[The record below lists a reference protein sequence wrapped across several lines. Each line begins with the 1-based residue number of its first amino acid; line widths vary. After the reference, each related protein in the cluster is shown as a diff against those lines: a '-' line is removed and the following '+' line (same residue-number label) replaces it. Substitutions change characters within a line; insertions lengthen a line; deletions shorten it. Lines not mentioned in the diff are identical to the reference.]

1 MAYRW
6 AWPNFRV
13 KSVPFHRLLWIAIAL
28 RAWATSVSFKYQ
40 STTNSELE
48 RNLVEPIEAK
58 MRSPKRGGRE
68 ILRELTT
75 PPEGSDSNKSTE
87 LPTVNP
93 TKLIWAEQILTT
105 IRCGGEFAPGEETL
119 LGIEPGKFHQ
129 ANVSIIDNLFTEFM
143 VRNPC
148 QRYTPKPRPRLKLPK
163 TRRKRRKALHRILQR
178 LYKQDMS
185 KAAALIVSGE
195 WKMLDKS
202 TQLPM
207 DTLEA
212 FWQPLLETSSRPDER
227 TAEQVHETAWNS
239 MQPITLEDIE
249 WSLDKSNSRMAPGP
263 DGCTIPSVKGLPRQ
277 ELVVLF
283 NNWLLSHL

>member
-1 MAYRW
+1 
-6 AWPNFRV
+6 
-13 KSVPFHRLLWIAIAL
+13 
-28 RAWATSVSFKYQ
+28 
-40 STTNSELE
+40 
-48 RNLVEPIEAK
+48 
-58 MRSPKRGGRE
+58 MRSPKRGGLE

-87 LPTVNP
+87 LPTVKS

-129 ANVSIIDNLFTEFM
+129 ANLSIIDNLFT
-143 VRNPC
+143 
-148 QRYTPKPRPRLKLPK
+148 RPRLKLPK
-163 TRRKRRKALHRILQR
+163 TRRKRRKALHR
-178 LYKQDMS
+178 LYKQDRS

-195 WKMLDKS
+195 WRTLDKS

-239 MQPITLEDIE
+239 LQPITLEDIE

>member
-1 MAYRW
+1 
-6 AWPNFRV
+6 
-13 KSVPFHRLLWIAIAL
+13 
-28 RAWATSVSFKYQ
+28 
-40 STTNSELE
+40 
-48 RNLVEPIEAK
+48 
-58 MRSPKRGGRE
+58 MRSPKRGGLE

-75 PPEGSDSNKSTE
+75 PPEGRDSDKSTE

-195 WKMLDKS
+195 WKTLDKS

-239 MQPITLEDIE
+239 LQPITLEDIE

>member
-1 MAYRW
+1 M
-6 AWPNFRV
+6 
-13 KSVPFHRLLWIAIAL
+13 
-28 RAWATSVSFKYQ
+28 
-40 STTNSELE
+40 
-48 RNLVEPIEAK
+48 EPIEAK
-58 MRSPKRGGRE
+58 MRSPKRGGLE

-178 LYKQDMS
+178 LYKRDRS

-195 WKMLDKS
+195 WRTLDKS

-207 DTLEA
+207 DMLEA
-212 FWQPLLETSSRPDER
+212 FWRPLLETSSRLDER

-239 MQPITLEDIE
+239 LQPITLEDIE

-283 NNWLLSHL
+283 NTWLLSHL

>member
-1 MAYRW
+1 M
-6 AWPNFRV
+6 
-13 KSVPFHRLLWIAIAL
+13 
-28 RAWATSVSFKYQ
+28 
-40 STTNSELE
+40 
-48 RNLVEPIEAK
+48 EPIEAK
-58 MRSPKRGGRE
+58 MRSPKRGGLE

-75 PPEGSDSNKSTE
+75 PPEGSDSDKSTE
-87 LPTVNP
+87 LL

-195 WKMLDKS
+195 
-202 TQLPM
+202 
-207 DTLEA
+207 
-212 FWQPLLETSSRPDER
+212 
-227 TAEQVHETAWNS
+227 
-239 MQPITLEDIE
+239 
-249 WSLDKSNSRMAPGP
+249 
-263 DGCTIPSVKGLPRQ
+263 
-277 ELVVLF
+277 
-283 NNWLLSHL
+283 

>member
-1 MAYRW
+1 M
-6 AWPNFRV
+6 
-13 KSVPFHRLLWIAIAL
+13 
-28 RAWATSVSFKYQ
+28 
-40 STTNSELE
+40 
-48 RNLVEPIEAK
+48 EPIEAK
-58 MRSPKRGGRE
+58 MRSPKRGGLE

-129 ANVSIIDNLFTEFM
+129 ANLSIIDNLFTEFM

-163 TRRKRRKALHRILQR
+163 TRRKRRKALHQILQR

-185 KAAALIVSGE
+185 KALIVSGE
-195 WKMLDKS
+195 WKTLDKS

-239 MQPITLEDIE
+239 LQPITLEDIE
-249 WSLDKSNSRMAPGP
+249 WSLDKSNSRTAPGP
-263 DGCTIPSVKGLPRQ
+263 DGCTIPSVKGLPQQ

-283 NNWLLSHL
+283 NTWLLSHL